1 MRFHQS
7 LNVGYA
13 MRQIAPIMNI
23 ADIAINTSSSAFDF
37 FFGFFDCSEDFTDF
51 KDSDFAL
58 SAPSA
63 EPSALSMPS
72 VLSEN
77 SANSE
82 NPAKSEEPAISAES
96 PAILRRASAVS
107 RRASVL
113 GSPDSLFPLRRRFT
127 LLFAFPLSRDPHY
140 A

>member
-1 MRFHQS
+1 
-7 LNVGYA
+7 
-13 MRQIAPIMNI
+13 MNI

-107 RRASVL
+107 RRASAF
-113 GSPDSLFPLRRRFT
+113 GSPNSLPLYRRFT
-127 LLFAFPLSRDPHY
+127 LLLAFPLSRDPHY